1 MKKAAA
7 VLLALMI
14 AGISTGAV
22 FAYLTAQEK
31 TVNEVTAA
39 NTDIS
44 ISENFNP
51 PKELNPGITIPKSVS
66 VTSHSTA
73 DCYVRVMVRF
83 SSLEAEQFC
92 ESLQILGGWT
102 KEKDG

>member
-1 MKKAAA
+1 MRNSTQWRTAFLNRSRTKMRKDKNMKKAAA

-51 PKELNPGITIPKSVS
+51 PKELNPGITIP
-66 VTSHSTA
+66 
-73 DCYVRVMVRF
+73 
-83 SSLEAEQFC
+83 
-92 ESLQILGGWT
+92 
-102 KEKDG
+102 